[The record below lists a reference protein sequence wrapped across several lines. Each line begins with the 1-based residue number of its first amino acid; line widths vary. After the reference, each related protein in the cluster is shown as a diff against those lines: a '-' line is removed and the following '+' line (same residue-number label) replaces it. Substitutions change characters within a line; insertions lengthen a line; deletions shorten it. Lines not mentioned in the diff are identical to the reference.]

1 MKSKK
6 KILSILLAVL
16 SIFILNIDDVYA
28 AQKVKISFD
37 YQSNV
42 YYTRKGDGLNDSHQ
56 YLYYNLSGTP
66 AFCIEPGVEIND
78 WDYLVYGIEKSPFDA
93 EKTHRLQLIGHYGY
107 DYPGHQTQRYRMATQ
122 KLIWETSKNLKVE
135 FYTKI
140 NGGGTHI
147 DISKEVNEILRLVD
161 NHYTRPSF
169 DGTTIDATYN
179 NQIILDDA
187 NSILSDYEVYDDGGN
202 TISINDNKLYITP
215 KSMNN
220 TSVILK
226 KKLYDTA
233 NTIIYVGENGK
244 SQKLGRFRATDPVL
258 SSINLKTTGG
268 TISISKQDSETNA
281 NSPQG
286 NAKLSG
292 AKYGVYDESDNLLTT
307 ITTDENGKGISET
320 LNRLGKFYLKETT
333 APEGYLLDDNKYY
346 FDITEDSLNK
356 TIVVKD
362 NVIKGNIKVTKYD
375 SETNSCNAQGEATLI
390 GAKYGIYNSSNT
402 LVETLTIG
410 TDCTATSKSLPYGKY
425 SVKETVASNGYEKDN
440 TTYNVNIVEN
450 NSLSNIISKESI
462 IKAKIKVTKQ
472 DLENNSCKA
481 QGDGTLIGA
490 KYGVY
495 DSNNTL
501 IETLTIGNDCTA
513 TTKDLPYGKYSV
525 KEISSSTGYF
535 IDNKSYEANIINS
548 NMVNIISKEEAI
560 KGQIKITKYDSET
573 NSCNAQGEATLIG
586 AKFEIKDKNNN
597 VVDTL
602 IIGDDCTATSK
613 NIPFGDYTI
622 IEKESSKGYYINNN
636 TFNTSVKENKVY
648 NVTIKE
654 EVIKNKFQFYKF
666 YGNESTG
673 FIYAEANARFNVFD
687 KDGNVYTTFTTN
699 TSGYA
704 EVTLPYGKYSIEQE
718 TGLEDYKLMYP
729 FEIEVNEKTSLT
741 QTKHLK
747 NGEITAKLRLIK
759 IDSETKEQIN
769 IAGFKFKI
777 KNINTNEYVCQT
789 TDKVICEYSTN
800 EEGILLTPLP
810 LFGGD
815 YEIEEIQAKPNYLL
829 SNERMIFS
837 IKNNTKLI
845 NDPIY
850 GSLIELKFE
859 NQRVKGEIIIHKV
872 GEKTNIVQNG
882 FEYTD
887 ERLDGIKYCLYN
899 DKKEEVKCDKTNKEG
914 QLIFNN
920 LELGKY
926 YLKEVETLN
935 DYVLDTKE
943 YEIVLKYKDQKTPV
957 ITFETLLKNKLKK
970 GTLEFTK
977 TDFSE
982 SKTLPDT
989 LIEIYTNDNKLIFTK
1004 RTDEKGKVVI
1014 NEIPKGKYYILEK
1027 EAPEGYILNEE
1038 KMYFEIKEN
1047 GEIVK
1052 ATMKDE
1058 DIKGTLEFTKTD
1070 ISESKALPN
1079 TLIEIYNSK
1088 TDEIVF
1094 SGRTNIDG
1102 KITINDLIYG
1112 KYYILEKE
1120 APEGYILNEE
1130 KMYFEI
1136 KENGEIV
1143 KTAMKDEEITGT
1155 LEFTKTDFSES
1166 KTLPDTLIE
1175 IYTDKDELIF
1185 AKRTDQDGKVVIK
1198 KMKYGKYYILEKEAP
1213 EGYILNEEKM
1223 YFEIKENGEI
1233 VKATMKDED
1242 IKGTLEFTKTD
1253 ISDDTPLPN
1262 TLIEIYNAITNEI
1275 VFSGRTNEEGNIVIT
1290 DLVYG
1295 RYYILEKEAPEGYEL
1310 NDEKMY
1316 FEIKENGEIVKATMK
1331 DKKMIIDVPI
1341 TLKNNYLPFIMFG
1354 ISVIGLGAVAYGI
1367 KKNKKSKK
1375 K

>member
-1 MKSKK
+1 MKGKK
-6 KILSILLAVL
+6 KIISFLLAIISIL
-16 SIFILNIDDVYA
+16 ILNIDNVYA

-66 AFCIEPGVEIND
+66 AFCIEPGVQIND
-78 WDYLVYGIEKSPFDA
+78 WDYLVYGIDKSPFNV
-93 EKTHRLQLIGHYGY
+93 EKTHRMQLIGHYGY
-107 DYPGHQTQRYRMATQ
+107 DYPGHQTQKYRMATQ
-122 KLIWETSKNLKVE
+122 KLIWETAKNIKVE
-135 FYTKI
+135 YYTKV

-147 DISKEVNEILRLVD
+147 DISNEVNEILRLVD
-161 NHYTRPSF
+161 SHYTKPSF
-169 DGTTIDATYN
+169 DGTTINGTYN
-179 NQIILDDA
+179 SQIVLDDT
-187 NSILSDYEVYDDGGN
+187 NNILSNYEVYDDGGN
-202 TISINDNKLYITP
+202 TNSINDNKLYITP
-215 KSMNN
+215 KSMN
-220 TSVILK
+220 SSSIVLK
-226 KKLYDTA
+226 KKLYDSAT
-233 NTIIYVGENGK
+233 TIIYVGENGK

-258 SSINLKTTGG
+258 TSISLNTNGG
-268 TISISKQDSETNA
+268 VISISKQDSETNT
-281 NSPQG
+281 NIPQG

-307 ITTDENGKGISET
+307 ITTNENGKGTSES

-346 FDITEDSLNK
+346 FEITEDSLNK
-356 TIVVKD
+356 TIAVKD

-410 TDCTATSKSLPYGKY
+410 EDCTATSKSLPYGTY
-425 SVKETVASNGYEKDN
+425 TIKETSASSGYEKDN
-440 TTYNVNIVEN
+440 TTYNVNIKEN
-450 NSLSNIISKESI
+450 NSLSNVISKESI

-472 DLENNSCKA
+472 DSETNSCKA
-481 QGDGTLIGA
+481 QGNGSLVGA

-495 DSNNTL
+495 DINNTL
-501 IETLTIGNDCTA
+501 IETLTIGDDCTA
-513 TTKDLPYGKYSV
+513 TTKELPYGKYSV
-525 KEISSSTGYF
+525 KEISASIGYF
-535 IDNKSYEANIINS
+535 IDNKLYEANINNS
-548 NMVNIISKEEAI
+548 NLVNVISKEEAI

-573 NSCNAQGEATLIG
+573 NSCKAQGEATLIG

-602 IIGDDCTATSK
+602 TIGEDCTATSK
-613 NIPFGDYTI
+613 ELPYGEYKI
-622 IEKESSKGYYINNN
+622 IEKESSKGYYINE
-636 TFNTSVKENKVY
+636 TVFNSSIQENKIY

-673 FIYAEANARFNVFD
+673 FIYAEANARFNVID
-687 KDGNVYTTFTTN
+687 KEENTYSIFTTDSN
-699 TSGYA
+699 GYA
-704 EVTLPYGKYSIEQE
+704 EVILPYGKYSIEQE
-718 TGLEDYKLMYP
+718 TGLDDYKLMYP
-729 FEIEVNEKTSLT
+729 FEIEVSEKTTLT

-759 IDSETKEQIN
+759 IDSETKERIN

-789 TDKVICEYSTN
+789 TDKVICEYATN

-815 YEIEEIQAKPNYLL
+815 YEIEEIQARPNYLL
-829 SNERMIFS
+829 SSERIVFS

-850 GSLIELKFE
+850 GSLIELEFE
-859 NQRVKGEIIIHKV
+859 NQKVKGEIIIHKV
-872 GEKTNIVQNG
+872 GEKTNIVENG

-899 DKKEEVKCDKTNKEG
+899 DKKEEIKCDKTNEEG

-920 LELGKY
+920 LDLGKY
-926 YLKEVETLN
+926 FLKEVETLD

-943 YEIVLKYKDQKTPV
+943 YEIILNYKDQKTPV
-957 ITFETLLKNKLKK
+957 ITYETLLKNKLIK

-982 SKTLPDT
+982 SKTLPNT
-989 LIEIYTNDNKLIFTK
+989 LIEIYTEDDKLIFTK
-1004 RTDEKGKVVI
+1004 RTDENGKVVI

-1027 EAPEGYILNEE
+1027 EAPEGYVLNEEKMYFEIKENGEIVKATMKDEEITGTLEFTKTDISESKPLPETLIEIHNAITDDIVFSGRTNLDGIIIINDLIYGKYYILEKEAPEGYVLNEEKMYFEIKENGEIVKATMKDEEITGTLEFTKTDISESKALPDTLIEIYTDKDELIFAKRTDQDGKVIIKKMKYGKYYILEREAPEGYILNEE

-1058 DIKGTLEFTKTD
+1058 NIKGSLYFSKVD
-1070 ISESKALPN
+1070 ISDDSPLPN
-1079 TLIEIYNSK
+1079 TLIEIYNAN
-1088 TDEIVF
+1088 DELIF
-1094 SGRTNIDG
+1094 SGRTNEEGNIV
-1102 KITINDLIYG
+1102 INDLIYG
-1112 KYYILEKE
+1112 NYYILEKE
-1120 APEGYILNEE
+1120 APKGYE
-1130 KMYFEI
+1130 
-1136 KENGEIV
+1136 
-1143 KTAMKDEEITGT
+1143 
-1155 LEFTKTDFSES
+1155 
-1166 KTLPDTLIE
+1166 
-1175 IYTDKDELIF
+1175 
-1185 AKRTDQDGKVVIK
+1185 
-1198 KMKYGKYYILEKEAP
+1198 
-1213 EGYILNEEKM
+1213 LNEEKM

-1233 VKATMKDED
+1233 VKATMKDQKI
-1242 IKGTLEFTKTD
+1242 IKV
-1253 ISDDTPLPN
+1253 PN
-1262 TLIEIYNAITNEI
+1262 TEASDLKELII
-1275 VFSGRTNEEGNIVIT
+1275 SGVSLIAFGVLLI
-1290 DLVYG
+1290 VYG
-1295 RYYILEKEAPEGYEL
+1295 KR
-1310 NDEKMY
+1310 
-1316 FEIKENGEIVKATMK
+1316 
-1331 DKKMIIDVPI
+1331 
-1341 TLKNNYLPFIMFG
+1341 
-1354 ISVIGLGAVAYGI
+1354 
-1367 KKNKKSKK
+1367 KKNK
-1375 K
+1375 